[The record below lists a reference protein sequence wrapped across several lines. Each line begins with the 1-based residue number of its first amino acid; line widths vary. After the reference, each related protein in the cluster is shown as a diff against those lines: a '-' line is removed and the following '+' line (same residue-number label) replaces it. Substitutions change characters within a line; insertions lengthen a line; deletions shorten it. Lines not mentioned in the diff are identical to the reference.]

1 MKTLFEKETCDELF
15 ERLSRLESDSDRQW
29 GKMSPSQ
36 MMEHTARV
44 LEMATSDEQP
54 IKQIFLGKAL
64 SWIFKKGF
72 LGEKP
77 FRKNAPTGPDYV
89 IKDDPDI
96 DQTRERLKEMITK
109 FHGCGAEGLDGH
121 VHPFFGRL
129 TGKQWGETQ
138 YKHLDHHLRQFG
150 V

>member
-1 MKTLFEKETCDELF
+1 MKTIFDAETRDELF
-15 ERLSRLESDSDRQW
+15 ERLGKLSSQCERQW
-29 GKMSPSQ
+29 GKMTPSQ

-44 LEMATSDEQP
+44 LEMATSDHQP
-54 IKQIFLGKAL
+54 VKQVFIGKAIA
-64 SWIFKKGF
+64 WMFKKQF

-77 FRKNAPTGPDYV
+77 FGKNAPTGPDYK
-89 IKDDPDI
+89 IADEPDLEP
-96 DQTRERLKEMITK
+96 TRVRLKELITK
-109 FHGCGAEGLDGH
+109 FHTAGEEGLDGN

-138 YKHLDHHLRQFG
+138 YKHLDHHFRQFG

>member
-1 MKTLFEKETCDELF
+1 MKSLFEKETCDEIYTRIGKVNGDCKR
-15 ERLSRLESDSDRQW
+15 EW
-29 GKMSPSQ
+29 GKMTPCQ
-36 MMEHTARV
+36 AMEHTARV

-54 IKQIFLGKAL
+54 IKQIFLGKLLA
-64 SWIFKKGF
+64 WTVKRQF

-77 FRKNAPTGPDYV
+77 FKKNAPTGPDYK
-89 IKDDPDI
+89 ITEEPDME
-96 DQTRERLKEMITK
+96 QTRERLKQLITK
-109 FHGCGAEGLDGH
+109 FHNAGEAGLDGN

-138 YKHLDHHLRQFG
+138 YKHVDHHLRQFG